1 MAISIVK
8 ETIELKSITTD
19 GNGNAYINKRI
30 NLKDGYRHQLVQ
42 VDMFEDAYATEQ
54 VEIETVITP
63 YPAIPTNMEYSPLI
77 PLTNRYPSGGD
88 DSVLFKERRQLR
100 TDFGDSIRTVQF
112 PSSEIAAMNAS
123 QFYTDHVYVN
133 MHIMSL
139 TGNLT
144 IENIA
149 FSFLLV
155 LDDKKVPVLEN
166 ALGILNESH
175 NAMCALRMSNGHMV
189 SISKLRG
196 NTFPTWRFGG
206 IRPENTIPPIAA
218 NSFFLEIDTRDAEQM
233 VTTADIRVTVAAA
246 RQMSAYDAPFGDR
259 QPDWLTMNLNQGIV
273 AGAVR
278 ADPIPLKYAD
288 NGNTRMF

>member
-8 ETIELKSITTD
+8 ETIELKSVTTD
-19 GNGNAYINKRI
+19 ANGNAFINKRI

-63 YPAIPTNMEYSPLI
+63 YPAIPTNMLYSPFI
-77 PLTNRYPSGGD
+77 PFTNRYPAGGD

-100 TDFGDSIRTVQF
+100 VNFSDAIATSQF
-112 PSSEIAAMNAS
+112 PSSEISAMNAA
-123 QFYTDHVYVN
+123 QFYTDHVYIN
-133 MHIMSL
+133 MHLMTS
-139 TGNLT
+139 TPELT
-144 IENIA
+144 IENVA

-155 LDDKKVPVLEN
+155 LDDKKVPILEN
-166 ALGILNESH
+166 ALGILSESH
-175 NAMCALRMSNGHMV
+175 DAMCALTMSNGYMI
-189 SISKLRG
+189 SIANLRG

-206 IRPENTIPPIAA
+206 IRPENTIPPVAA
-218 NSFFLEIDTRDAEQM
+218 NSFFLEIDTRDAEDM
-233 VTTADIRVTVAAA
+233 VTTSQIRTNVAAA
-246 RQMSAYDAPFGDR
+246 RKMSAFDAAFGDR
-259 QPDWLTMNLNQGIV
+259 QPDWLSMDLNQGIV